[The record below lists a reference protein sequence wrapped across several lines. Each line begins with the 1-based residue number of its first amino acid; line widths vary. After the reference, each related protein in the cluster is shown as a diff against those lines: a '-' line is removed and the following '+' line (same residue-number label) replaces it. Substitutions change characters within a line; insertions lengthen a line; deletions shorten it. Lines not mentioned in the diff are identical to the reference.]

1 MPNRHKTGVACARSP
16 SSTHPTR
23 SPSST
28 HLISC
33 LLLVSLLTSAPSTP
47 TGLQNALT
55 GARNALRRGRQR
67 SGNALTSGKR
77 SYHLNPHAL
86 AAPSTG
92 PVSFYKPNLIST
104 CPMSITHARYQLHT
118 PVAESGTAV
127 WTREVVHLLSTR
139 KHLLHLNNLSSPTCT
154 CCT

>member
-86 AAPSTG
+86 AAPSTSS
-92 PVSFYKPNLIST
+92 VSFYMPNLIST
-104 CPMSITHARYQLHT
+104 CPNFNNTRPLSITYARCSQVRPCGLVKLCIFYPL
-118 PVAESGTAV
+118 AS
-127 WTREVVHLLSTR
+127 
-139 KHLLHLNNLSSPTCT
+139 T